1 MRPALGKLK
10 TRIATGVGSTVA
22 VCTATVYTIMGAG
35 AVAPVTQYQAGAQI
49 DAGRWQV
56 VPHRAWISKAERVYG
71 VRVQPGQQALVV
83 EVDLNNRSA
92 SSSRAYDDTLKPK
105 WPAGA
110 KPENPDVALL
120 RDGKLIPLLHPGM
133 PERVAYVWVLSGS
146 VALPEK
152 MPIEVIAQTY
162 KRVDNL
168 YGTPLWTNPKVIGQF
183 TLPVD
188 TATAPATST
197 PPAAAATRTLPA
209 AARTAGSTERAS

>member
-1 MRPALGKLK
+1 M
-10 TRIATGVGSTVA
+10 GSTVA

-35 AVAPVTQYQAGAQI
+35 TVAPVTQYEAGAQI

-56 VPHRAWISKAERVYG
+56 VPHRAWVSKAERVYG
-71 VRVQPGQQALVV
+71 VRLQPGQQALVV

-92 SSSRAYDDTLKPK
+92 SSSRAYNDTLKPK

-120 RDGKLIPLLHPGM
+120 RDSKMIPLLHPGM

-146 VALPEK
+146 VSLPEK
-152 MPIEVIAQTY
+152 MPIEVIAKTY
-162 KRVDNL
+162 KPVDNL

-183 TLPVD
+183 TLPLD
-188 TATAPATST
+188 PAPAPATST
-197 PPAAAATRTLPA
+197 PAAAPSA
-209 AARTAGSTERAS
+209 AGATERAS